1 MIDTTITIP
10 KDQKQGISSLE
21 LGLKILEHIAEYGK
35 PITLKALAELSE
47 MSPSRLHKYLVSLV
61 KLGYISQQSDSKYT
75 LATSSLK
82 IGISALRLI
91 DPIQSAFLC
100 AEKLHREYD
109 RTITVAIWNGNYP
122 LVIKWL
128 DSSRSLNVNIRLGSQ
143 LSPFTSASGRI
154 FLAFL
159 PDQRRQEIVDE
170 FFANPPAL
178 PRHMGQPL
186 NKSEFMKLLEE
197 IREEKVCRFM
207 QDYLPDI
214 NVVSAPIF
222 DVDNNISSIINLL
235 GQTSDTP
242 VEKGSI
248 YEQAVLHAC
257 QTATQQLRGYS

>member
-1 MIDTTITIP
+1 MIDTNITIP
-10 KDQKQGISSLE
+10 KDQKQGINSLE
-21 LGLKILEHIAEYGK
+21 LGLKILEYIAEYGK
-35 PITLKALAELSE
+35 PVTLKALSELAE

-61 KLGYISQQSDSKYT
+61 KLGYISQQNDSKYS
-75 LATSSLK
+75 LSTSSLK

-91 DPIQSAFLC
+91 DPIQIAFSY
-100 AEKLHREYD
+100 AEKLHQDYD

-159 PDQRRQEIVDE
+159 PEHRRQKILND
-170 FFANPPAL
+170 FFDAPPAL
-178 PRHMGQPL
+178 PRHQGHPL
-186 NKSEFMKLLEE
+186 NQHEFTELLEE
-197 IREEKVCRFM
+197 IKEERVCRFK

-222 DVDNNISSIINLL
+222 DADNNISSIINLL

-242 VEKGSI
+242 VSKGSEF
-248 YEQAVLHAC
+248 EQAVLHAC
-257 QTATQQLRGYS
+257 RAATKQLRGCV

>member
-1 MIDTTITIP
+1 MVDATIGNL
-10 KDQKQGISSLE
+10 KDQKQGINSLE

-47 MSPSRLHKYLVSLV
+47 MSPSRLHKYVVSLV
-61 KLGYISQQSDSKYT
+61 KLGYIRQQSDSKYT
-75 LATSSLK
+75 LSTSSLK

-109 RTITVAIWNGNYP
+109 RTITVAIWNGSYP

-159 PDQRRQEIVDE
+159 PEQRRREILDE
-170 FFANPPAL
+170 FFESPPAL
-178 PRHMGQPL
+178 PRHMGKPI
-186 NKSEFMKLLEE
+186 NKEGFIKLLND
-197 IREEKVCRFM
+197 IREEQVCRFM

-242 VEKGSI
+242 VEKGSV
-248 YEQAVLHAC
+248 YEQAVLNAC
-257 QTATQQLRGYS
+257 QTATQQLRGYM